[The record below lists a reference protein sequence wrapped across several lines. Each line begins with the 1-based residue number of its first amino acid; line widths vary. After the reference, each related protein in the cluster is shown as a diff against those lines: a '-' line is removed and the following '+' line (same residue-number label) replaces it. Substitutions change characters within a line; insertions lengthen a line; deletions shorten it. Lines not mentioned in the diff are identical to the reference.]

1 MTSLADTLSH
11 ARAGDNSAFA
21 DLVRRYQDM
30 AVGYAFALLGDHH
43 LAEDA
48 AQDAFL
54 ICHQRL
60 QQLREPAAFAGWF
73 RTIVRNSCEQSRRQ
87 RIRHEALDE
96 STLVAADPTA
106 QQSLDWDERRRE
118 VVVEVGSLPAEER
131 DAISLFYTGSCS
143 HLEECRG

>member
-73 RTIVRNSCEQSRRQ
+73 RTIVRNSCEQSL
-87 RIRHEALDE
+87 E
-96 STLVAADPTA
+96 
-106 QQSLDWDERRRE
+106 WDERRRE

-143 HLEECRG
+143 HLEERRG